1 MNSSLSALDTSIFIV
16 ISEFN
21 KPIIENLLQGS
32 MDAFLHYGGIQS
44 NIHIYR
50 VPGAFEIP
58 ATTKMAAKTIRPDA
72 IVTLGAVIKGETKH
86 FDFIASECTRAIQ
99 DLTLLFDIPI
109 IFGVLTTENAEQ
121 ALERSEKKDKGYEV
135 MESAFKMIQTFK
147 DIKTSS
153 LHVLKELK

>member
-1 MNSSLSALDTSIFIV
+1 MEQKEHLKIVMEKNSVSLKF
-16 ISEFN
+16 
-21 KPIIENLLQGS
+21 Q
-32 MDAFLHYGGIQS
+32 
-44 NIHIYR
+44 
-50 VPGAFEIP
+50 GAFEIP
-58 ATTKMAAKTIRPDA
+58 ATTKMAAKTIKPDA

-135 MESAFKMIQTFK
+135 MESAFQMIQTFK

-153 LHVLKELK
+153 